1 MPELP
6 LAPLDRII
14 RKAGAERVSEGAA
27 DALREVLE
35 IIAYEVA
42 KEALEL
48 AKHAGR
54 KTVTRE
60 DVKLAARRIVRLMG
74 YAI

>member
-1 MPELP
+1 MELP
-6 LAPLDRII
+6 VAPMKRLV
-14 RKAGAERVSEGAA
+14 KGAGAARVSEDAA

-35 IIAYEVA
+35 EFASDLATKAVQ
-42 KEALEL
+42 L

-60 DVKLAARRIVRLMG
+60 DIKLAYRG
-74 YAI
+74 

>member
-14 RKAGAERVSEGAA
+14 RKAGAERVSDGATE
-27 DALREVLE
+27 ALRDIVEAIAFE
-35 IIAYEVA
+35 IA

-48 AKHAGR
+48 ARHAGR
-54 KTVTRE
+54 KTVTKE
-60 DVKLAARRIVRLMG
+60 DVKLAARRFARLLG